1 MPNDQSTLLYP
12 VDVVGQVS
20 EVLPLVRMVPAS
32 RLFAH
37 HVINMLWAAGGTA
50 LFDGLSRGVVGLRDA
65 ELGDDS
71 LVKAVF
77 M

>member
-1 MPNDQSTLLYP
+1 M
-12 VDVVGQVS
+12 DVVGQVS
-20 EVLPLVRMVPAS
+20 EVLPLVKMVPAS

-37 HVINMLWAAGGTA
+37 HVINMLRADGGTA

>member
-1 MPNDQSTLLYP
+1 
-12 VDVVGQVS
+12 
-20 EVLPLVRMVPAS
+20 MVPAS

-37 HVINMLWAAGGTA
+37 HVINMLRADGGTA